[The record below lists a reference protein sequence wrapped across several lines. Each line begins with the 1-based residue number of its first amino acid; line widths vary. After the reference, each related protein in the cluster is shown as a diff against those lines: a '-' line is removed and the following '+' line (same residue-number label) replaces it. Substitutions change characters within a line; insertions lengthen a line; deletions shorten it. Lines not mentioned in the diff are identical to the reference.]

1 MTLAMFLFDALDRAG
16 VRQIFGIP
24 GDFALPLYEALQ
36 HDGRFQIVRFSH
48 EPAVGFAA
56 DGSARIS
63 GRLGVCCVTYGAG
76 GLNMVNS
83 VACAYA
89 EESPLV
95 VLSGGPG
102 RAERRRGVH
111 VHHQV
116 KTFESQLRVY
126 AEVTEYA
133 AILDD
138 PETAATDITRAIDVA
153 ARLKR
158 PVYLEIPRDMVN
170 EPIETGDRR
179 PRTIDHGVDEG
190 AVEEAAQEILAR
202 LRGARHPVI
211 IVGVE
216 VHRFRLRE
224 QVVRLAERLNVP
236 VASSFLGRGVFPTRH
251 PQFAGTYLGVVSP
264 PPLRDVVESS
274 DCVLLLGERISD
286 TSLGVS
292 ADRLTESNLILAVA
306 DDVFIGHHRYQ
317 RTPLTRI
324 VERLEA
330 EESLPRRTDVFD
342 ERPEEDRDR
351 SARPAGTDPVSVRQ
365 VIDVLNDFLDEH
377 PEVPLVCDT
386 GDALFA
392 SVEIRSNEVMAPAYY
407 ATMGFAVPA
416 ALGLQI
422 TSRRRPIVLVGD
434 GAFQMTGPE
443 ISHAP
448 EYDCNPVVI
457 VLNNTSW
464 EMLQAFFPNANYN
477 RTAAWPFA
485 RLAEL
490 WGGHGTRVTTAR
502 ELESALTAAWIDTR
516 FSIIEVPL
524 APGDISPVLARFVAA
539 FKEKVYDKGVRS

>member
-1 MTLAMFLFDALDRAG
+1 MTLATFLFDALDHAG

-36 HDGRFQIVRFSH
+36 KDGRFQLVRFSH

-56 DGSARIS
+56 DGSARIT
-63 GRLGVCCVTYGAG
+63 GGLGVCCVTYGAG

-89 EESPLV
+89 EESPLI

-102 RAERRRGVH
+102 RAERRRGVN

-116 KTFESQLRVY
+116 KTFESQLKVY
-126 AEVTEYA
+126 TEVTEFA

-138 PETAATDITRAIDVA
+138 AETAAAHITRAIDVA
-153 ARLKR
+153 SRFKR
-158 PVYLEIPRDMVN
+158 PVYLEVPRDMVN
-170 EPIETGDRR
+170 EPIGVGDLK
-179 PRTIDHGVDEG
+179 PRVADSGADEG
-190 AVEEAAQEILAR
+190 AVDEAVQEILAR
-202 LRGARHPVI
+202 LRAATQPVI

-216 VHRFRLRE
+216 IHRFRLRE
-224 QVVRLAERLNVP
+224 QVVHLAERLNVP

-251 PQFAGTYLGVVSP
+251 PQFAGTYLGVASP
-264 PPLRDVVESS
+264 QPLRDIVESS

-292 ADRLTESNLILAVA
+292 ADRLTEANLILAVA
-306 DDVFIGHHRYQ
+306 DDVFIGHHRFH

-324 VERLEA
+324 VERLAA
-330 EESLPRRTDVFD
+330 EPSLPRRAGKLSPTTVAPRD
-342 ERPEEDRDR
+342 EA
-351 SARPAGTDPVSVRQ
+351 ARLTENGPVTVRQ
-365 VIDVLNDFLDEH
+365 VIDVLNGFLDEH
-377 PEVPLVCDT
+377 PDVPLVCDT

-416 ALGLQI
+416 ALGLQVS
-422 TSRRRPIVLVGD
+422 SRRRPIVLVGD

-448 EYDCNPVVI
+448 EYHCNPVVI

-464 EMLQAFFPNANYN
+464 EMLQAFFPNARYN
-477 RTAAWPFA
+477 QTAAWPFA
-485 RLAEL
+485 QLGEL
-490 WGGHGTRVTTAR
+490 WGGRGTRATTAT
-502 ELESALTAAWIDTR
+502 ELTDSLRTAWAHTSS

-524 APGDISPVLARFVAA
+524 ASGDISPVLARFVAE
-539 FKEKVYDKGVRS
+539 FKKRVY